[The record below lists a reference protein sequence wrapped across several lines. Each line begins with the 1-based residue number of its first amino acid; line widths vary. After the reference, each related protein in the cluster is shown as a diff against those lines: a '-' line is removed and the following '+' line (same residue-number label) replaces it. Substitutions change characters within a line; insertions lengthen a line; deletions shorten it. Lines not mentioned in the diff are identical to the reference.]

1 MKLVIVLR
9 LKYMSKYNITE
20 CLLSENNSPLII
32 NIIKLFK
39 AMRDEHMSLEK
50 SFQIHEVYS
59 TILISNEGRVQTQPS
74 CHIHQVFTLMKEFT
88 LMH

>member
-20 CLLSENNSPLII
+20 CLLAENNSPLII

-39 AMRDEHMSLEK
+39 AMREEHMSLEK
-50 SFQIHEVYS
+50 SFLIHEVYP
-59 TILISNEGRVQTQPS
+59 TILISNDDKFRHNLHATFIKCLP
-74 CHIHQVFTLMKEFT
+74 
-88 LMH
+88 